1 MKITGGMLNSEAKN
15 SNFNFNMDENIN
27 NNFKF
32 FNPDLKQE
40 FVTNVNLFNIPVKTD
55 ELETLQSPE

>member
-1 MKITGGMLNSEAKN
+1 MLNSEAKN
-15 SNFNFNMDENIN
+15 SNFNFNMDGNIN